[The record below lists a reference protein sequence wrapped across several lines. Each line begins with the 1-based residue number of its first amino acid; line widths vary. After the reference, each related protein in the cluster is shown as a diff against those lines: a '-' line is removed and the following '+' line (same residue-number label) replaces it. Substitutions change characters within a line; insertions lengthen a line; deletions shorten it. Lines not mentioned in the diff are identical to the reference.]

1 MANYCIIAIGEEH
14 RKDFLNNIKYI
25 DKKSTIYLQTD
36 DYIEVEG
43 YNIFNMAPTNKG
55 VFNYF
60 EQYYWPI
67 FISQCIRQQVIYAD
81 ADKLK
86 DAVKAS
92 HIPQDDNFYVQSGW
106 KGSWYTKAY
115 WSKAVKYME
124 SLGVDPTEV
133 TPVLEQVGILPYN
146 SYLNDIVLDLKAA
159 EKLWI
164 EIGSEDNS
172 FSGKGNGQGLAL
184 GLSFKLR
191 GIKPIQ
197 IENIRIKSTA
207 LNE

>member
-1 MANYCIIAIGEEH
+1 MANYAIIAIGEEH
-14 RKDFLNNIKYI
+14 RKNFLSNIKYI

-36 DYIEVEG
+36 INLEIEG
-43 YNIFNMAPTNKG
+43 YTIYNSPPRNKG
-55 VFNYF
+55 IFNYF

-67 FISQCIRQQVIYAD
+67 FITQNIKQPVIYAD

-92 HIPQDDNFYVQSGW
+92 LIPADDNFYIQSGW
-106 KGSWYTKAY
+106 RDEWYSKAY
-115 WSKAVKYME
+115 WSKAIKYME
-124 SLGVDPTEV
+124 SLGVDPTEI

-146 SYLNDIVLDLKAA
+146 SYLKDIVLDLKAA

-172 FSGKGNGQGLAL
+172 FSGIGNGPGLAL

-191 GIKPIQ
+191 GIKPIH
-197 IENIRIKSTA
+197 IENIRVKPTT
-207 LNE
+207 LN

>member
-1 MANYCIIAIGEEH
+1 
-14 RKDFLNNIKYI
+14 
-25 DKKSTIYLQTD
+25 
-36 DYIEVEG
+36 
-43 YNIFNMAPTNKG
+43 
-55 VFNYF
+55 
-60 EQYYWPI
+60 
-67 FISQCIRQQVIYAD
+67 
-81 ADKLK
+81 
-86 DAVKAS
+86 
-92 HIPQDDNFYVQSGW
+92 
-106 KGSWYTKAY
+106 
-115 WSKAVKYME
+115 ME

-146 SYLNDIVLDLKAA
+146 SYLKDIVLDLKAA

-172 FSGKGNGQGLAL
+172 FSGIGNGQGLAL

-197 IENIRIKSTA
+197 IENIRIKPTI

>member
-1 MANYCIIAIGEEH
+1 MANYTIIAVGEEH
-14 RKDFLNNIKYI
+14 RKNFLNNIKYI
-25 DKKSTIYLQTD
+25 DKESTIYLQSD
-36 DYIEVEG
+36 EIIEVEG
-43 YNIFNMAPTNKG
+43 YNIYNIPPTNKG
-55 VFNYF
+55 VYNYF
-60 EQYYWPI
+60 EQYYFAI
-67 FISQCIRQQVIYAD
+67 FIAQCIKQQVIYAD
-81 ADKLK
+81 ADKLI
-86 DAVKAS
+86 DAIKAS
-92 HIPQDDNFYVQSGW
+92 RITPDDNFYVQSAW
-106 KGSWYTKAY
+106 KGPWYSKAY
-115 WSKAVKYME
+115 WSKAIKYME

-146 SYLNDIVLDLKAA
+146 SYLKDIVLDLKAA

-172 FSGKGNGQGLAL
+172 FSGIGNGQGLAL

-197 IENIRIKSTA
+197 IENIRIKPTI

>member
-1 MANYCIIAIGEEH
+1 MANYTIIAIGEEH
-14 RKDFLNNIKYI
+14 RKNFLNNIKYI
-25 DKKSTIYLQTD
+25 DKESTIYLQSD
-36 DYIEVEG
+36 EIIEVEG
-43 YNIFNMAPTNKG
+43 YNIYNIPPTNKG
-55 VFNYF
+55 VYNYF
-60 EQYYWPI
+60 EQYYFAI
-67 FISQCIRQQVIYAD
+67 FIAQCIKHQVIYAD
-81 ADKLK
+81 ADKLI
-86 DAVKAS
+86 DAIKAS
-92 HIPQDDNFYVQSGW
+92 RITPDDNFYVQSAW
-106 KGSWYTKAY
+106 KGPWYSKAY
-115 WSKAVKYME
+115 WSKAIKYME

-146 SYLNDIVLDLKAA
+146 SYLKDIVLDLKAA

-172 FSGKGNGQGLAL
+172 FSGIGNGQGLAL

-197 IENIRIKSTA
+197 IENIRIKPTI